1 MFMLSRFWMNILG
14 SSLVFTQYHSKKMH
28 VGRGR
33 ESAEPGLRA
42 IEQQML
48 LTTLLTCGKPTASSS
63 KAHLCHALC
72 CYI

>member
-1 MFMLSRFWMNILG
+1 MFMLSRFWMNVLG

-48 LTTLLTCGKPTASSS
+48 LATLLD
-63 KAHLCHALC
+63 L
-72 CYI
+72 